1 MDIDHDKS
9 NYQQNSSV
17 GYCHPL
23 VLLEAEEVP
32 TTTTSGKMPQSLRQ
46 AAWIARRTVMV
57 GCNRAIIVSSIIAT
71 ILWWLDLHAK
81 FVKVSVIIGCQ
92 VITLCSHQD
101 NMVKICVYALTEPW
115 PAWLSRKC
123 SAPEMWQS
131 RICLTMKSGNRQA
144 QLAHDISWSRP
155 SKSAM
160 TQVVLLPDF
169 FTNSWSII
177 SGAVFWLQNLR
188 YHRNPGGIQTEWYDP
203 LSIDQGFADSEAQGP
218 RWDSTTF
225 IKIASFCRNDD
236 KKSHYH
242 IGTETGANSKSVHNN
257 GSMAQMFCF
266 VMFVFHMYPYVANT
280 WHSSIFSAAPAL
292 GLPCE
297 MRLQRILWR
306 QHSPSPGLGKMG
318 EQLQHLLCTEHSLW
332 VREQN
337 AGRYKACCF
346 FNVSRLT

>member
-1 MDIDHDKS
+1 MQPFFDDWIYMPS
-9 NYQQNSSV
+9 
-17 GYCHPL
+17 
-23 VLLEAEEVP
+23 LL
-32 TTTTSGKMPQSLRQ
+32 KYRL
-46 AAWIARRTVMV
+46 
-57 GCNRAIIVSSIIAT
+57 
-71 ILWWLDLHAK
+71 L
-81 FVKVSVIIGCQ
+81 SVIKLSLF
-92 VITLCSHQD
+92 VVTK
-101 NMVKICVYALTEPW
+101 KIW
-115 PAWLSRKC
+115 SRF
-123 SAPEMWQS
+123 AYMHWQS
-131 RICLTMKSGNRQA
+131 RGLLDSRGSAARQRCDSQGYA
-144 QLAHDISWSRP
+144 WQWREAIGKHNLLMISHGRDPVRVPWLKWFCFQIFSQTVEASFRE
-155 SKSAM
+155 
-160 TQVVLLPDF
+160 QF
-169 FTNSWSII
+169 
-177 SGAVFWLQNLR
+177 FWLQNLR
-188 YHRNPGGIQTEWYDP
+188 YHRNPGEIQTEWYDP